1 MEFNRGL
8 LYAQRVCPI
17 EIIGQTGF
25 VRTREYGGVVH
36 HMLAVNSVDMGSRD
50 GD

>member
-1 MEFNRGL
+1 MEFNRGTF
-8 LYAQRVCPI
+8 YAQRVCPI
-17 EIIGQTGF
+17 EIIGRTGS
-25 VRTREYGGVVH
+25 VRTREYGVVH